1 MALSKKNLDQLK
13 SILNENTS
21 KHNIYNKSSI
31 SDSSSLKK
39 DHSIEVDN
47 PNQIFYSIIDN
58 SEHLEDTLATNNNL
72 KKIEEKLI
80 KEKKYYPFDNKIDSQ
95 INNKLKDSEERFI
108 KENKTYFLDNQINS
122 QKNNQLSEEDLLYD
136 EFNYLLDE

>member
-13 SILNENTS
+13 SILNNENIT
-21 KHNIYNKSSI
+21 KHSISDKNSI
-31 SDSSSLKK
+31 SDSNSVKK
-39 DHSIEVDN
+39 DQQMEINN

-58 SEHLEDTLATNNNL
+58 SEHLEDTILNNNKL

-80 KEKKYYPFDNKIDSQ
+80 KEKKYYPLDNKIDSQ
-95 INNKLKDSEERFI
+95 RNNK
-108 KENKTYFLDNQINS
+108 
-122 QKNNQLSEEDLLYD
+122 LSEEDLLYD